1 MVSIAFADMFI
12 WPRLLHRPLPFPPLM
27 CVHAPK
33 DWECVPWWA
42 SHATMMVP
50 GVGEGP
56 RLAAE
61 PRASLHLQPVTTQAG
76 TLIPSGRGQL
86 RAWTPQPKQR
96 VQSVFQ
102 GTKTIRGFSATDL
115 QPTKHFRRTDLDTT
129 TPCLVNPLSPW
140 ISERPDKSA
149 APFVTLSPHLDQCP
163 ARPRHTAHLL
173 YQEEQLLRESLS
185 SFGAPCNFHN
195 YAPSRNSQ

>member
-1 MVSIAFADMFI
+1 
-12 WPRLLHRPLPFPPLM
+12 
-27 CVHAPK
+27 
-33 DWECVPWWA
+33 
-42 SHATMMVP
+42 MMVP

-61 PRASLHLQPVTTQAG
+61 PRASLHLQPVTTQAR

-86 RAWTPQPKQR
+86 GSWTPQPKQR

-102 GTKTIRGFSATDL
+102 GTKTIRGFSATDF

-140 ISERPDKSA
+140 ISERPGKGSCSLRHFSSTPRSVPSTSQTHCTPA
-149 APFVTLSPHLDQCP
+149 VPRGTTASRIAQFLWGPLQFSQLCP
-163 ARPRHTAHLL
+163 LP
-173 YQEEQLLRESLS
+173 QLTTT
-185 SFGAPCNFHN
+185 SFLGAKQH
-195 YAPSRNSQ
+195 S